1 MGKVLTLPRT
11 EEEMARLAYY
21 GDRVPDFAA
30 RLRWW
35 HRQDMERRERFR
47 RDMAIIVF
55 DGGLN
60 LAHPRTPDGVYVWHA
75 EPPAEGA

>member
-1 MGKVLTLPRT
+1 MGKVLVLPRT

-35 HRQDMERRERFR
+35 HRQDM
-47 RDMAIIVF
+47 AIILF

>member
-1 MGKVLTLPRT
+1 MGKVLVLPRT

-35 HRQDMERRERFR
+35 HRQDMERREVFR
-47 RDMAIIVF
+47 RDMAVIC
-55 DGGLN
+55 D
-60 LAHPRTPDGVYVWHA
+60 LAALRALV
-75 EPPAEGA
+75 PPAEGA